1 MTPLGY
7 ENLNFLYKCQLG
19 LNRKNQ
25 QDLKLNLNPL
35 EYGFYCSLNC
45 RTLQN
50 HCRNLI
56 PRLRRKRG
64 PRKTNN
70 IELLLWSQRYECRRD
85 HILNS
90 RVGNMPTIEREPT
103 DENKLQ
109 CGVSIDIHCLAKWMK
124 DKHSKSLMKPH
135 AQGSMITKMQG
146 VHLVEVRDTPVIL
159 SHNEWTRDESG
170 NAYVE

>member
-7 ENLNFLYKCQLG
+7 ENLKFLYKCQLG

-90 RVGNMPTIEREPT
+90 RVWNMPTIEREPT

-124 DKHSKSLMKPH
+124 DKALEVPYETTSTRIDDNQDARSALGRSKRYTS
-135 AQGSMITKMQG
+135 
-146 VHLVEVRDTPVIL
+146 HLK
-159 SHNEWTRDESG
+159 S
-170 NAYVE
+170 